1 MNSFHKNLY
10 YDTDIIIND
19 IEDSNYMITNDYFI
33 TDNDNYE
40 MIIYTYDE
48 YDNIILV
55 ESKGIV
61 HKYSFFNRLMREM
74 KIRPVS
80 FSKYCF
86 GLSNLEQHLK
96 KNNFKPLNRKVEKFQ
111 K

>member
-1 MNSFHKNLY
+1 MSSFHKKVY
-10 YDTDIIIND
+10 YDTDILTND

-55 ESKGIV
+55 E
-61 HKYSFFNRLMREM
+61 YYL
-74 KIRPVS
+74 
-80 FSKYCF
+80 
-86 GLSNLEQHLK
+86 
-96 KNNFKPLNRKVEKFQ
+96 
-111 K
+111 

>member
-55 ESKGIV
+55 E
-61 HKYSFFNRLMREM
+61 Y
-74 KIRPVS
+74 
-80 FSKYCF
+80 
-86 GLSNLEQHLK
+86 HL
-96 KNNFKPLNRKVEKFQ
+96 
-111 K
+111 

>member
-55 ESKGIV
+55 E
-61 HKYSFFNRLMREM
+61 YYL
-74 KIRPVS
+74 
-80 FSKYCF
+80 
-86 GLSNLEQHLK
+86 
-96 KNNFKPLNRKVEKFQ
+96 
-111 K
+111 

>member
-1 MNSFHKNLY
+1 MNEKLTFDFSYSAHSSERVYKL
-10 YDTDIIIND
+10 
-19 IEDSNYMITNDYFI
+19 
-33 TDNDNYE
+33 
-40 MIIYTYDE
+40 
-48 YDNIILV
+48 DNIILV